1 MVIFAPTASWALVFA
16 WADCTGGKMRLLL
29 LPMRG
34 LVPGLLLVLGLSAS
48 SRLTSFSQ
56 SAQHKAR
63 SLVLY
68 GHKIDVSILMP
79 WLMRTLLLMG
89 GAWLGSRRA
98 FHRVL
103 GRPDGERC
111 LPAVARMS
119 DAALSLRNVT
129 KSFGSTEIIRGVSLD
144 IKKGERHAIIGPN
157 GAGKTTLFN
166 LISGRFPISSGE
178 ILLNDS
184 HIDELTPHQINR
196 LGLSRS
202 FQITSIF
209 PKMSVFENL
218 RCALLWSMNY
228 RYSFWTPLWRQKEL
242 NEQTLA
248 ILDDLNLLPRRD
260 VAAGLLSYAD
270 QRALEIGMTIAG
282 GASVIMLDEPT
293 AGMSNTET
301 DNAVELIRRVSTG
314 KTLVMVE
321 HDMRVVFGLA
331 DVITVLVYG
340 QVIASGPPQVVRAN
354 AAVQE
359 AYLGALEAA

>member
-1 MVIFAPTASWALVFA
+1 MT
-16 WADCTGGKMRLLL
+16 DN
-29 LPMRG
+29 
-34 LVPGLLLVLGLSAS
+34 
-48 SRLTSFSQ
+48 
-56 SAQHKAR
+56 
-63 SLVLY
+63 
-68 GHKIDVSILMP
+68 
-79 WLMRTLLLMG
+79 
-89 GAWLGSRRA
+89 
-98 FHRVL
+98 
-103 GRPDGERC
+103 
-111 LPAVARMS
+111 
-119 DAALSLRNVT
+119 ALSLRNVT

-184 HIDELTPHQINR
+184 RIDALPPHEINR

-209 PKMSVFENL
+209 PKLSVFENL
-218 RCALLWSMNY
+218 RCALLWSMGY

-242 NEQTLA
+242 NERTVTFLE
-248 ILDDLNLLPRRD
+248 DLNLLPRRD

-282 GASVIMLDEPT
+282 GASVILLDEPT
-293 AGMSNTET
+293 AGMCNTET
-301 DNAVELIRRVSTG
+301 DNAVELIRRVSAG

-331 DVITVLVYG
+331 DIITVLVYG
-340 QVIASGPPQVVRAN
+340 EVIASGPPQVVRAN
-354 AAVQE
+354 TAVQE

>member
-1 MVIFAPTASWALVFA
+1 MTDIAL
-16 WADCTGGKMRLLL
+16 R
-29 LPMRG
+29 
-34 LVPGLLLVLGLSAS
+34 
-48 SRLTSFSQ
+48 
-56 SAQHKAR
+56 
-63 SLVLY
+63 
-68 GHKIDVSILMP
+68 
-79 WLMRTLLLMG
+79 
-89 GAWLGSRRA
+89 
-98 FHRVL
+98 
-103 GRPDGERC
+103 
-111 LPAVARMS
+111 
-119 DAALSLRNVT
+119 LRNVT

-166 LISGRFPISSGE
+166 LVSGRFPISSGE

-184 HIDELTPHQINR
+184 RIDELPPHKINR

-209 PKMSVFENL
+209 PKLSVFENL
-218 RCALLWSMNY
+218 RCALLWSMDY
-228 RYSFWTPLWRQKEL
+228 RYSFWTPLWRQREL
-242 NEQTLA
+242 NDRTLKF
-248 ILDDLNLLPRRD
+248 LDDLNLLPRRD

-282 GASVIMLDEPT
+282 GASVILLDEPT

-354 AAVQE
+354 TAVQE